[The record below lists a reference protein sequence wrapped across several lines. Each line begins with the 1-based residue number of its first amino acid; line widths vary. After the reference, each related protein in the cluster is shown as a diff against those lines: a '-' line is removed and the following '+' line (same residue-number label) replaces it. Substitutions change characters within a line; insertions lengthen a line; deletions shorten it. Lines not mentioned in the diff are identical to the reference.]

1 MAMIRI
7 DPDEM
12 TSTASVLRSLA
23 VEVAQIGNEVP
34 GCCSCAMPVATES
47 LVRQL
52 VAKADS
58 VLDEVARRLSAEA
71 ASLSQRAG
79 LVANDSPSTV
89 SATGTGSAG
98 LSPASMTIGGG
109 GGPDFVLLNGDGSAS
124 ASGPGILGGGG
135 SAFSVIGDGSAAAS
149 GSMTIGGG
157 SGPAWW
163 REASDR
169 EANRIALG
177 QPPNPGLVNALKIQ
191 SFGFESNNALIH
203 NILTPSQSSV
213 EHSLGRRITT
223 IDYGRMYPPVSPP
236 RLHLS

>member
-12 TSTASVLRSLA
+12 TATASVLRSLA
-23 VEVAQIGNEVP
+23 GEVAHIGNATP

-71 ASLSQRAG
+71 ANLSQRAG
-79 LVANDSPSTV
+79 LVANDPPSAVNT
-89 SATGTGSAG
+89 AATGSAG
-98 LSPASMTIGGG
+98 LHPASMTIGGG
-109 GGPDFVLLNGDGSAS
+109 GGPDFVLLNGDGSVS

-135 SAFSVIGDGSAAAS
+135 ASAGVASVS
-149 GSMTIGGG
+149 IGGG
-157 SGPAWW
+157 GGPAWW

-177 QPPNPGLVNALKIQ
+177 QPPNPGLLNALKIQ
-191 SFGFESNNALIH
+191 NFGFESNNALIH
-203 NILTPSQSSV
+203 NTLTPSQASV
-213 EHSLGRRITT
+213 EHSLGRRIST

-236 RLHLS
+236 KLHLS

>member
-12 TSTASVLRSLA
+12 TATASVLRSLA
-23 VEVAQIGNEVP
+23 VEVAQIGNATP

-58 VLDEVARRLSAEA
+58 VLDEVARRLGVEA

-79 LVANDSPSTV
+79 VVANDPPATV
-89 SATGTGSAG
+89 SPTATGTGGTGS
-98 LSPASMTIGGG
+98 SHTSMIIGGG
-109 GGPDFVLLNGDGSAS
+109 GGNDVVLLNGDGSVS
-124 ASGPGILGGGG
+124 ASGPGIIGGGG
-135 SAFSVIGDGSAAAS
+135 
-149 GSMTIGGG
+149 
-157 SGPAWW
+157 GPAWW

-177 QPPNPGLVNALKIQ
+177 QPPNPGLLNALKIQ
-191 SFGFESNNALIH
+191 NFGFESNNVLVH
-203 NILTPSQSSV
+203 NTLTPSQSSV
-213 EHSLGRRITT
+213 ENSLGHRISTIEYERRF
-223 IDYGRMYPPVSPP
+223 PPVTSPK
-236 RLHLS
+236 LHLS